1 MWGGDLWACLLP
13 GAGAGL
19 QGGLSRGRGSGL
31 VPTRV
36 QDSESQGG
44 DGVRAAAPGAHRPVQ
59 WSL

>member
-1 MWGGDLWACLLP
+1 MTRGPACCQEVEEPLPWREARAWLWP
-13 GAGAGL
+13 W
-19 QGGLSRGRGSGL
+19 QWL

-44 DGVRAAAPGAHRPVQ
+44 EGVRAAAPGAHRPVQ